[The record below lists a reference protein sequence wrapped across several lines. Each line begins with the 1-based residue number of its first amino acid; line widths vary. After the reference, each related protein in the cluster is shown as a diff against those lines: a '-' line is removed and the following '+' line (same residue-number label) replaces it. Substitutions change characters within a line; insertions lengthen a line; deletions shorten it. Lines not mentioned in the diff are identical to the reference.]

1 MEALEELLMRYIE
14 EFDRSPFV
22 CVVIAMMVSTTIS
35 TVLTGLWNMITTI
48 VRIISNA

>member
-1 MEALEELLMRYIE
+1 METLEELIMRYIE

-22 CVVIAMMVSTTIS
+22 CVVVAMVAGTTIS

>member
-1 MEALEELLMRYIE
+1 METLEELLMRYIE

-22 CVVIAMMVSTTIS
+22 CIIVAMVLGTTIS

-48 VRIISNA
+48 VRIIANA

>member
-1 MEALEELLMRYIE
+1 MEELLMRYID

-22 CVVIAMMVSTTIS
+22 CIFVAIVAGSTIS

-48 VRIISNA
+48 VRIIANA

>member
-1 MEALEELLMRYIE
+1 MNIEELLMRYID

-22 CVVIAMMVSTTIS
+22 CVIVAMVAGTTIS

>member
-1 MEALEELLMRYIE
+1 MNIEELLMRYID

-22 CVVIAMMVSTTIS
+22 CIIVAMVVDTTIS

>member
-1 MEALEELLMRYIE
+1 MNIEEFLMRYID

-22 CVVIAMMVSTTIS
+22 CVIVAMVAGTTIS
-35 TVLTGLWNMITTI
+35 TVLTGLWNMIATI

>member
-1 MEALEELLMRYIE
+1 MNIEELLMRYID

-22 CVVIAMMVSTTIS
+22 CVVVAMVAGTTIS
-35 TVLTGLWNMITTI
+35 TVLTELWNMITTI